1 MSIMKKLNTLFT
13 AIAATLLTIA
23 TSSSI
28 AAPDNNTVHFKAPAI
43 AGSGCPAGSSDFA
56 ITPDGSTL
64 SILFDS
70 YIAEPGNKSCNLAVP
85 VHVPNGFQVST
96 MTADFRGF
104 IEGRGELRRSYFFAG
119 GRTPTMKTKLY
130 NRYGDDY
137 TVHDDLMI
145 MSESWS
151 RCGEDVNMRINSRIR
166 TRSRG
171 SSISV
176 DSLDLSSGVV
186 FHLKYRRC
194 R

>member
-1 MSIMKKLNTLFT
+1 MNTLKT
-13 AIAATLLTIA
+13 IIAGTLLAITA
-23 TSSSI
+23 QTSM
-28 AAPDNNTVHFKAPAI
+28 AAPSNNTVFFKAPAI
-43 AGSGCPAGSSDFA
+43 AGSGCPSGSSDFA

-70 YIAEPGNKSCNLAVP
+70 YIADPGNKSCNIAVP

-119 GRTPTMKTKLY
+119 DRTPVLKNKLY
-130 NRYGDDY
+130 SKHGDDY
-137 TVHDDLMI
+137 LVRDNLMT
-145 MSESWS
+145 MTESWS
-151 RCGEDVNMRINSRIR
+151 ACGQDVNMRINSRIR
-166 TRSRG
+166 TKGKR

-176 DSLDLSSGVV
+176 DSLDLTNGVV
-186 FHLKYRRC
+186 FQLQYRKC